1 MILRKAKHSEQTNI
15 WNILQDA
22 IDQRK
27 KDGSEQWQH
36 GYPNEQTVY
45 DDINNSYGYVLLPI
59 MLLLHTPQL
68 FLARNLLI
76 MTLTGVG

>member
-1 MILRKAKHSEQTNI
+1 MILRKAILSEQSII

-45 DDINNSYGYVLLPI
+45 DDINSGYGYAVSYTHLTLP
-59 MLLLHTPQL
+59 T
-68 FLARNLLI
+68 N
-76 MTLTGVG
+76 